1 MPCDA
6 MRKGLNEART
16 RFILRIAKT
25 NIFINAKLLYFAVS
39 FIIIFW
45 GKLTLTYN
53 WFFLHPRKPR
63 DQFKTSVRIH
73 SIYSG
78 LPEVYVPHLHFYTQP
93 TPTAIRNIEK
103 GRKIN
108 LTTKCIEVEKEAAL
122 TRVEINRHYEIYKI
136 RLKIQ

>member
-1 MPCDA
+1 MQQINLKKIRKMFRCRKHLVFTWLTQKWSYHRNAMRCDA

-78 LPEVYVPHLHFYTQP
+78 LPEVYVPH
-93 TPTAIRNIEK
+93 
-103 GRKIN
+103 
-108 LTTKCIEVEKEAAL
+108 
-122 TRVEINRHYEIYKI
+122 RHPKY
-136 RLKIQ
+136 